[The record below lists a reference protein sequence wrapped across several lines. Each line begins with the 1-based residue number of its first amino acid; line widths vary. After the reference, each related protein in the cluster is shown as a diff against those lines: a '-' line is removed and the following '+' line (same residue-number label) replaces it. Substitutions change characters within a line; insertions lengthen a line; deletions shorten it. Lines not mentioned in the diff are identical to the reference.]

1 MVMKKTK
8 DQLVARLKKEKFV
21 FSEFSLINEGDYSVS
36 DADWN
41 YKDIPHLHYVHQLA
55 EAAPSYA
62 DDDKIASIVVQ
73 KIPGLTIPLSVFIY
87 ENSPTS
93 QLYYTASFFYVLI
106 IESVY
111 QELAPNRT
119 RVTTTYCIG
128 ASKILTWT
136 FPLLR
141 WLIKRNYR
149 DLMSTDIPMRE
160 RRGLL
165 RSWGYSFHNDTPTY
179 SYVKSNNISGTHV
192 ILPAKLPTSSYTI
205 LHLSEVL
212 PKDGEYLWGK
222 DDAWGLRLIR
232 SVDKLKIFSRMCHH
246 QGASLDGQ
254 SCVNDRVQCPWHGR
268 LFAPLAVF
276 DLNQLDSHVI
286 DTPLHQLSYQV
297 GTLTVTLH
305 HRHQSNMEDCLP
317 ASSESADLSVCE

>member
-1 MVMKKTK
+1 MVLKKSK
-8 DQLVARLKKEKFV
+8 DQLVARLRKENF
-21 FSEFSLINEGDYSVS
+21 FFAEFSMIHEGDYSVA

-106 IESVY
+106 IESKY
-111 QELAPNRT
+111 QELGPNRT

-128 ASKILTWT
+128 ASKILRWT
-136 FPLLR
+136 FPILR

-160 RRGLL
+160 RRGKL
-165 RSWGYSFHNDTPTY
+165 RSWGYHFYNDTPTY
-179 SYVKSNNISGTHV
+179 SYVKSNDISGEHV
-192 ILPAKLPTSSYTI
+192 ILPTTLPTPANTV
-205 LHLSEVL
+205 LRLSEVL
-212 PKDGEYLWGK
+212 PHAGEYLWGR
-222 DDAWGLRLIR
+222 DDAWGLRLVR
-232 SVDKLKIFSRMCHH
+232 SEDQTLRIYARMCHH

-254 SCVNDRVQCPWHGR
+254 ACINHRVQCPWHGR
-268 LFAPLAVF
+268 LFPAIATF
-276 DLNQLDSHVI
+276 DLTQQTAQTNTAKCHHFVLEDNVLTIALHLKRSGNS
-286 DTPLHQLSYQV
+286 DTV
-297 GTLTVTLH
+297 
-305 HRHQSNMEDCLP
+305 C
-317 ASSESADLSVCE
+317 DLEKEVEIVE